1 MEKWR
6 YWWKPLLTINEHSMK
21 TIYIE
26 GESDTDNGSLREAF
40 SRLLEQELHG
50 NMPRVIM
57 GDGKNQAIDKFHS
70 TPIKPNEERFLL
82 FDSDEA
88 APNKRIICDAFNAT
102 KPNRKIDATEDNTF
116 LMIQE
121 VEAWILSQPNV
132 LQKLGIKI
140 KASSY
145 PNVEEVN
152 KPSEELGKLY
162 KKVGKT
168 YTKVKEFVKVFPL
181 LDSATLRKSCP
192 EYNNLINALKA

>member
-1 MEKWR
+1 
-6 YWWKPLLTINEHSMK
+6 
-21 TIYIE
+21 
-26 GESDTDNGSLREAF
+26 
-40 SRLLEQELHG
+40 
-50 NMPRVIM
+50 
-57 GDGKNQAIDKFHS
+57 
-70 TPIKPNEERFLL
+70 
-82 FDSDEA
+82 
-88 APNKRIICDAFNAT
+88 
-102 KPNRKIDATEDNTF
+102 
-116 LMIQE
+116 MIQE